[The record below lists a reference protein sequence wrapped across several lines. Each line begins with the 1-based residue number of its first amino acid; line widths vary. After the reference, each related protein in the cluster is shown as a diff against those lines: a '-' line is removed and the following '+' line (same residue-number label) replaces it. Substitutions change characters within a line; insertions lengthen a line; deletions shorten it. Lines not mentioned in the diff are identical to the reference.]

1 MFGTAKK
8 ERVACKVSFRES
20 WQVGTGQMAAGEV
33 HSGAVLVKR
42 CSQDVFRVKEQL
54 SEKIGW
60 YREATVHL
68 YAVLSPLAMGAGVFL
83 YAKPP

>member
-42 CSQDVFRVKEQL
+42 CSQYVFRVKEQL

-60 YREATVHL
+60 YREMVVHL
-68 YAVLSPLAMGAGVFL
+68 
-83 YAKPP
+83 

>member
-1 MFGTAKK
+1 M
-8 ERVACKVSFRES
+8 SFRES

-42 CSQDVFRVKEQL
+42 CSQGVFRVKEEL

-60 YREATVHL
+60 YREMVVHL
-68 YAVLSPLAMGAGVFL
+68 
-83 YAKPP
+83 

>member
-1 MFGTAKK
+1 M
-8 ERVACKVSFRES
+8 SFRES

-33 HSGAVLVKR
+33 RSGAVLVKR

-60 YREATVHL
+60 YREMVVHL
-68 YAVLSPLAMGAGVFL
+68 
-83 YAKPP
+83 